1 MAYMHLKSDKTI
13 HFVKRQLAEPQAG
26 CVLPYSARAI
36 SSFWMSLVP
45 S

>member
-1 MAYMHLKSDKTI
+1 MAYMHLKSDKAI
-13 HFVKRQLAEPQAG
+13 HFVKRLLAELLAG
-26 CVLPYSARAI
+26 GPLPYSARAI